1 MCHDLFY
8 SSLNRH
14 SNILQVLAKKQ
25 QFRSRK
31 HWARNWLQPLWNKVL
46 WPRSL
51 KELIRNPLKSPW
63 LRPVS
68 WALTVLTNTSALER
82 EGGCVQQEEQEKQ
95 WWGEEV
101 AYLAM
106 ACSCRCWFRSSFV
119 PGTITEVYVV
129 LVPQR
134 LTLKLTAASPT
145 YYMETIESR
154 DISISSR
161 APNIINHLWDTLQ
174 SVCDCMCH

>member
-51 KELIRNPLKSPW
+51 KELIRNPLKPPW
-63 LRPVS
+63 LSPVS
-68 WALTVLTNTSALER
+68 RALTVLTNTSALER
-82 EGGCVQQEEQEKQ
+82 EGLCAARGARKAMMRWKGCVSSDGLFMQMLVQEQLC
-95 WWGEEV
+95 
-101 AYLAM
+101 A
-106 ACSCRCWFRSSFV
+106 R
-119 PGTITEVYVV
+119 
-129 LVPQR
+129 
-134 LTLKLTAASPT
+134 
-145 YYMETIESR
+145 YY
-154 DISISSR
+154 
-161 APNIINHLWDTLQ
+161 NW
-174 SVCDCMCH
+174 SVCSPCSPEAYSQVDCSLPHILHGDCWE